1 MGCDEKWVFI
11 ANIQGNSPE
20 GEVMTTKRDIVN
32 HIADKTGLTQM
43 EVKLVVQST
52 FDYIFNI
59 LVEGNKIELRNFG
72 VFQVKLRKARQGR
85 NPNKPETVI
94 PVPAKKVPVFKP
106 GKIMK
111 EKVASG
117 KPLTEEESKDS
128 F

>member
-1 MGCDEKWVFI
+1 
-11 ANIQGNSPE
+11 
-20 GEVMTTKRDIVN
+20 MTTKRDIVN